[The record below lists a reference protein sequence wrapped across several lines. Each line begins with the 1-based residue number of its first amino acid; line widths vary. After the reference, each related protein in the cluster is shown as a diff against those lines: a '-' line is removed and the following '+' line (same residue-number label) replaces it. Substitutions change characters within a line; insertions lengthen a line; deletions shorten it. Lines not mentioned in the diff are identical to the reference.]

1 MLGKNVSYRQG
12 DADPAG
18 RASRRPS
25 ASAYPSGSSAFGSY
39 PVPTYDLES
48 SHRSTNIIEKR
59 KDTSE
64 PITRVDQNSRF
75 RPIRC
80 GQRWGVYRIRIPVG
94 IISGCQRRFYDR
106 SIALAHGYRWHTPR
120 PGRGRPNLGIAASL
134 TPSRYPSFSASPSS
148 RT

>member
-1 MLGKNVSYRQG
+1 VSGKNVSYRQG

-59 KDTSE
+59 
-64 PITRVDQNSRF
+64 
-75 RPIRC
+75 
-80 GQRWGVYRIRIPVG
+80 
-94 IISGCQRRFYDR
+94 
-106 SIALAHGYRWHTPR
+106 
-120 PGRGRPNLGIAASL
+120 
-134 TPSRYPSFSASPSS
+134 
-148 RT
+148 